1 MSQHEDAPAPGAAV
15 HHLRQAAASRVE
27 RSSLR
32 KVAREIGMSPTGLKK
47 FLQGTAP
54 YSPTLRRLRSWYV
67 QHADD
72 PAETMPAE
80 AADAALAV
88 LMDDLPPEPRRR
100 TADGVLECLGHA
112 YDLSGR
118 GRPAWVAEL
127 RARYGP
133 SRPAA

>member
-1 MSQHEDAPAPGAAV
+1 MMETHEDARAAGASV
-15 HHLRQAAASRVE
+15 EHFREAAAARVE

-67 QHADD
+67 QHAETPADD
-72 PAETMPAE
+72 LPPE
-80 AADAALAV
+80 AADAALTV
-88 LMDDLPPEPRRR
+88 LMDDLPSEPRRR
-100 TADGVLECLGHA
+100 TADGVLDCLGRG

-127 RARYGP
+127 RARYGAGV
-133 SRPAA
+133 R